1 MPEIVMLESD
11 LDIAQIGVELLLAI
25 PRDQPLASQLTR
37 GLRPLVLSA
46 NMPPDF
52 PPLCEISKAP
62 RMSDPSALLTRRSTI
77 QHSTLDW
84 RDCPIALRIRRGES
98 EFAVIAM
105 NIAYHSSPGS
115 DYESIARL
123 VVARR
128 ENASELVLLLEEL
141 DQRDNEPRLH
151 VVGGT
156 NRRVV
161 RCDWDDLVL
170 DVRVRSLLKDDF
182 ESFFE
187 RETWFRENK
196 LPFRRGYLLHGP
208 PGNGKSTAIRA
219 MMTSRGLTAYTMRLF
234 DARQDDADLD
244 RLFELALKNSPSIV
258 LLEDLD
264 RAFPKT
270 GESGSRISLQQ
281 LLNCLDG
288 VGSGEGII
296 VAATANDSTIL
307 DPAILRRPG
316 RFDRV
321 VNFPNPSGELRYQY
335 LRRLNPR
342 LIPLRLKKS
351 VEDTEGFSSRSCG
364 RST

>member
-1 MPEIVMLESD
+1 
-11 LDIAQIGVELLLAI
+11 
-25 PRDQPLASQLTR
+25 
-37 GLRPLVLSA
+37 
-46 NMPPDF
+46 
-52 PPLCEISKAP
+52 
-62 RMSDPSALLTRRSTI
+62 
-77 QHSTLDW
+77 
-84 RDCPIALRIRRGES
+84 
-98 EFAVIAM
+98 
-105 NIAYHSSPGS
+105 
-115 DYESIARL
+115 
-123 VVARR
+123 
-128 ENASELVLLLEEL
+128 VLLLEEL

-170 DVRVRSLLKDDF
+170 DVRVGSLLKDDF

-234 DARQDDADLD
+234 DARQDDSVLD

-316 RFDRV
+316 RFGRV

-351 VEDTEGFSSRSCG
+351 VEDTEGFSFAQLREVHMIAGQRAFGRKCEIGEGDLLLGIHALRQSDAIASRNVSAAG
-364 RST
+364 FRSQQDVSA

>member
-1 MPEIVMLESD
+1 
-11 LDIAQIGVELLLAI
+11 
-25 PRDQPLASQLTR
+25 
-37 GLRPLVLSA
+37 
-46 NMPPDF
+46 
-52 PPLCEISKAP
+52 
-62 RMSDPSALLTRRSTI
+62 
-77 QHSTLDW
+77 
-84 RDCPIALRIRRGES
+84 
-98 EFAVIAM
+98 
-105 NIAYHSSPGS
+105 
-115 DYESIARL
+115 
-123 VVARR
+123 
-128 ENASELVLLLEEL
+128 
-141 DQRDNEPRLH
+141 
-151 VVGGT
+151 VGGT

-234 DARQDDADLD
+234 DARQDDSVLD

-316 RFDRV
+316 RFGRV